1 MIFRELKRAA
11 QILIPWWDVWKV
23 RDRFLLLFQ
32 IHNVITISMKLELEN
47 VSMSQKALRMLLK
60 ISDNFNPAARV
71 AWGQPSILR

>member
-1 MIFRELKRAA
+1 M
-11 QILIPWWDVWKV
+11 WKV